1 MIDKKIFQAKNALI
15 YSNTLC
21 VCVCPLFYYSILL
34 SLLVEATV
42 VVRAN
47 DAKAVSSV
55 LESLS
60 IGTVRLR
67 FTICE
72 VANDYELGT
81 ADALRT
87 LRGRIKVSDQSPCFF
102 CQLLFLLFQW

>member
-1 MIDKKIFQAKNALI
+1 M
-15 YSNTLC
+15 
-21 VCVCPLFYYSILL
+21 CPLFYYSILF
-34 SLLVEATV
+34 LLVEATV

-60 IGTVRLR
+60 IGTVKLR

-87 LRGRIKVSDQSPCFF
+87 LRGRIKVSVTHHLVSSASFCFCF
-102 CQLLFLLFQW
+102 SSTFITVALLLHCFHHNQVSSIFYV